1 MAENVNLASAVA
13 LLLEFK
19 RKQPTANKAQIET
32 AFSKST
38 DFKKE
43 RSAYVGNGFAIRF
56 SEANTGSFSNVVLS
70 LSALQK
76 YDSNPMVI
84 CIVRPDRLD
93 FRLANSTFLKRI
105 SHSSHNLRVDNI
117 KGSFLGHDIMDVYEG
132 VPNRPNHFDELIAVH
147 AEFTWEENVERLVE
161 ETNAIVARATRFKP
175 VSDDL
180 SIILDAPAQAA
191 AALNLPRVAE
201 IERDLSDIVQRRR
214 NELLTAAELDNV
226 NIRGNTIEQLI
237 TGELNA
243 HRLDD
248 LTYDLPGDG
257 TLIVDIKTKLLDH
270 ASAPKAYN
278 IDKMLRTLSRPGSTF
293 CFYFIGIDASDRAIR
308 SRIVSIFDPVVLSA
322 TRIQTHWAGRES
334 RGVTQLTGNIS
345 EIFTPHYRP
354 SVDVQRGK
362 TGNVPDSVETRLT
375 AITQ

>member
-1 MAENVNLASAVA
+1 MAGNANLADAMT
-13 LLLEFK
+13 LLVGLK
-19 RKQPTANKAQIET
+19 KKQPRAKKAQIE
-32 AFSKST
+32 AVFLNRMS
-38 DFKKE
+38 FIKE
-43 RSAYVGNGFAIRF
+43 RSVYVGNDCAIRF

-76 YDSNPMVI
+76 YDQNPMVI
-84 CIVRPDRLD
+84 CIVRPDRLG
-93 FRLANSTFLKRI
+93 FRLANATFLKRI

-117 KGSFLGHDIMDVYEG
+117 KGSFLGHDIMDECEG
-132 VPNRPNHFDELIAVH
+132 VLNRSDRFDELMAIH

-161 ETNAIVARATRFKP
+161 ATNAIVARTTRFKP
-175 VSDDL
+175 VGDNL
-180 SIILDAPAQAA
+180 SVILDAPTRTAVAM
-191 AALNLPRVAE
+191 NLPRVAE
-201 IERDLSDIVQRRR
+201 IERELTAIVERRR
-214 NELLTAAELDNV
+214 NELLTAANLDNV

-257 TLIVDIKTKLLDH
+257 TLIVDIKTKLLDR

-278 IDKMLRTLSRPGSTF
+278 IDKMLRTLAHHGTIF
-293 CFYFIGIDASDRAIR
+293 CFYFIGIDTSDGAIR

-322 TRIQTHWAGRES
+322 IRIQTHWAGRES
-334 RGVTQLTGNIS
+334 RGVTQLMGNIA
-345 EIFTPHYRP
+345 EIFAPHYRP

-362 TGNVPDSVETRLT
+362 VFLT
-375 AITQ
+375 QLIER